1 MAITS
6 GTEPWVEVVRAA
18 QLSIDLPGVVCV
30 DAKGLPLKK
39 DRLHLTTE
47 AQVRLGTML
56 ADAYLQH
63 FCPNGK

>member
-1 MAITS
+1 M
-6 GTEPWVEVVRAA
+6 EVVRAA
-18 QLSIDLPGVVCV
+18 QLGIDLPGVVCV

-63 FCPNGK
+63 FCP